1 MKTYLIIGASS
12 GIGLQL
18 ATTLADEGNNVIG
31 TFNSHPVENV
41 KPNIAYQQL
50 NVLDTE
56 IDFSFLP
63 EVLDGVVYCPGSINL
78 KPFARIKPEDFTND
92 FNLQVGGLIKILQ
105 AAQPLLKKSEHA
117 SVVVFSTVA
126 VQLGLPFH
134 TQVSASKGAIEGLT
148 KALSA
153 EWAPSIRV
161 NCIAPS
167 LTDTPL
173 AAQLLNTEEKKS
185 ANALRHPLKKIG
197 TAADIANMAAFLL
210 SEKASWITGQVMHV
224 DGGMS
229 TVKV

>member
-1 MKTYLIIGASS
+1 MKTFLIIGASS

-18 ATTLADEGNNVIG
+18 ATTLTAEENKVIG
-31 TFNSHPVENV
+31 TYNTHPIENIN
-41 KPNIAYQQL
+41 PNISYHHL
-50 NVLDTE
+50 NVLDAE
-56 IDFSFLP
+56 LDFSFLP
-63 EVLDGVVYCPGSINL
+63 ETLDGVVYCPGSINL

-92 FNLQVGGLIKILQ
+92 FNLQVGGLVKVLQ
-105 AAQPLLKKSEHA
+105 ATQPALKKSEHA

-126 VQLGLPFH
+126 VQMGLPFH

-173 AAQLLNTEEKKS
+173 AAQLLNTEEKKT

-197 TAADIANMAAFLL
+197 TATDIANMAAFLL
-210 SEKASWITGQVMHV
+210 SDKASWITGQVMHV

>member
-18 ATTLADEGNNVIG
+18 ATTLAAEGNKVIG
-31 TFNSHPVENV
+31 TFNSHPIEN
-41 KPNIAYQQL
+41 KNPNISYQQL
-50 NVLDTE
+50 NVLDAE

-63 EVLDGVVYCPGSINL
+63 EILDGVVYCPGTINL
-78 KPFARIKPEDFTND
+78 KPFARIKPEDFIND
-92 FNLQVGGLIKILQ
+92 FCLQVGGLIKVLQ
-105 AAQPLLKKSEHA
+105 AAQPTLKKSEHA

-126 VQLGLPFH
+126 VQVGLPFH
-134 TQVSASKGAIEGLT
+134 TQVSASKGAIEGIT

-173 AAQLLNTEEKKS
+173 AAQLLNTDEKKA

-197 TAADIANMAAFLL
+197 TATDIANMAAFLL
-210 SEKASWITGQVMHV
+210 SEKASWITGQIIHV

>member
-31 TFNSHPVENV
+31 TFNSHPVEDVN
-41 KPNIAYQQL
+41 PNISYQQL
-50 NVLDTE
+50 NVLDAE

-92 FNLQVGGLIKILQ
+92 FNLQVGGLIKVLQ

-126 VQLGLPFH
+126 VQVGLSFH

-197 TAADIANMAAFLL
+197 TATDIANMAAFLL

-229 TVKV
+229 AVKV

>member
-1 MKTYLIIGASS
+1 MKTYLVVGASS
-12 GIGLQL
+12 GIGLQM
-18 ATTLADEGNNVIG
+18 AKTLAEKGDKVIG
-31 TFNSHPVENV
+31 TYNSHAFDNSD
-41 KPNIAYQQL
+41 NIAYHHL
-50 NVLDTE
+50 NVMDND

-78 KPFARIKPEDFTND
+78 KPFGRIKPEDFTND

-105 AAQPLLKKSEHA
+105 AVFPALKKSQHA

-134 TQVSASKGAIEGLT
+134 SQVSASKGAIEGLT

-173 AAQLLNTEEKKS
+173 AATLLNTDEKKA

-197 TAADIANMAAFLL
+197 TASDIANMAAFLL
-210 SEKASWITGQVMHV
+210 SENASWITGQIMHV

-229 TVKV
+229 TIKV